1 MNKELFEDK
10 WLEIKEIIR
19 SKFQNLSDEDLRYI
33 NGRYD
38 NFILK
43 LEQKY
48 GLSREQAEGEVRQ
61 FLAARFPTFFA
72 SDGLTSDDR
81 LALKNREF
89 ETVGVERK
97 EKSSAL
103 KWLALAGIPILLAL
117 GFLAHENSV
126 KTQDE
131 VLLTKPNV
139 VSEDKVVRQIDPADQ
154 KLVLAIRDAI
164 AADKLAAPDLPN
176 LSIMSSE
183 GVVTISGRVPTLQD
197 REEILKVVHDS
208 AGVKQINDLIEVS
221 AS

>member
-61 FLAARFPTFFA
+61 FLAARFPNLIA
-72 SDGLTSDDR
+72 SDGLTGDR
-81 LALKNREF
+81 LAVKHREF
-89 ETVGVERK
+89 ETAGVERE

-117 GFLAHENSV
+117 GFLAHENSI
-126 KTQDE
+126 KMHDE
-131 VLLTKPNV
+131 TLLTKPNV
-139 VSEDKVVRQIDPADQ
+139 ITEDKFVRQIDPADQ

-183 GVVTISGRVPTLQD
+183 GVVTISGQVPTVQD

-208 AGVKQINDLIEVS
+208 AGVKQVNDLIEVRS
-221 AS
+221 S